1 MKLAD
6 EEIKAQAPS
15 KKRMT
20 RTYTLKK
27 RALSQA
33 ETRRRI
39 AEATLELHSTV
50 GPANTTLS
58 MVAERAGVQRH
69 TLYAHFPDEMSL
81 FMACSGLLEDRD
93 PPPAAEPW
101 RSIEDRDERLRTGL
115 ATIYAWYGRN
125 AQLLANVLR
134 DAEVHASTRE
144 ISQMRF
150 GPFIAAYHEVLGA
163 ELNAKRRAMLHL
175 ALSFFTWRA
184 LVQEAQLEPAAAV
197 KAMAQAID
205 CAGEA

>member
-1 MKLAD
+1 
-6 EEIKAQAPS
+6 
-15 KKRMT
+15 MT

-50 GPANTTLS
+50 GPAATTIS
-58 MVAERAGVQRH
+58 MIAEKAGVQRH

-81 FMACSGLLEDRD
+81 FMACSGLAEERD
-93 PPPAAEPW
+93 PAPSAEPW

-115 ATIYAWYGRN
+115 ASIYAWYERN

-134 DAEVHASTRE
+134 DAEVHAPTRNIGE
-144 ISQMRF
+144 LRF
-150 GPFIAAYHEVLGA
+150 GPFFAAYHEVLGTG
-163 ELNAKRRAMLHL
+163 LNTRQRAMLHL

-184 LVQEAQLEPAAAV
+184 LVQEAGLKPAAAL
-197 KAMAQAID
+197 KAMVQAID
-205 CAGEA
+205 CA